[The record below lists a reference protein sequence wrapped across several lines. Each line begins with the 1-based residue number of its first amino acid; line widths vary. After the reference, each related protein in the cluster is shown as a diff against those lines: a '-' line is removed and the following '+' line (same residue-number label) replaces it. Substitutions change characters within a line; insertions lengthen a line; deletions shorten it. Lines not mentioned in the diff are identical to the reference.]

1 MTVSADFLTAADKA
15 FIELKA
21 LRELTGVTDQ
31 QLKDFQAR
39 VDALEKQAELHLRL
53 IDSQASESSELRLS
67 LADQRKALLECKQAL
82 SSAVSEIEK
91 LRKQRDAARRRTL
104 KAGLVGV
111 IVGAAAVIFL
121 GGRL

>member
-1 MTVSADFLTAADKA
+1 VTVSADFLTAADKA